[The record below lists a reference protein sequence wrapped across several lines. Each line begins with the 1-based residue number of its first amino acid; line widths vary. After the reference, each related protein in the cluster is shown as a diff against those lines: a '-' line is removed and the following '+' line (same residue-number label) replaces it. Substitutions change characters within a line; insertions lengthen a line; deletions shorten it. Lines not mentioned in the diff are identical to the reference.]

1 MSATNDTTQP
11 APSAGSAV
19 TVGDRVSVPRVS
31 NPRRIW
37 WATVVAVSPC
47 GRFLKVT
54 GRALGR
60 PRWVG
65 VAEIRETIKR
75 RTNAPNTERSGGG
88 Q

>member
-1 MSATNDTTQP
+1 MNESTNPASTPP
-11 APSAGSAV
+11 APAAGSAV

-47 GRFLKVT
+47 GRFLKVK

-65 VAEIRETIKR
+65 VAEIRETIA
-75 RTNAPNTERSGGG
+75 RTAGPAQSPNPD
-88 Q
+88 